1 MKDGKEINDKSEKN
15 VESKSLVQNK
25 NDDKEK
31 IAIQNNQNI
40 KKENE
45 PKQSINKNNEKNIEV
60 KLSDDDIDHPM
71 PLETDYEEEEKEE
84 IKNNFYQNQL
94 KEKEK
99 MEKIKEMKKKE
110 EDNYSNEN
118 NLKVVKKLE
127 QSFNSVSKSI
137 FKKKESNKKLNSSMN
152 ENKGKITKI
161 KKMIPQKD
169 IKTRAAK
176 KIEKKVEDKEN
187 MNYNT
192 LDKKIVKID
201 IKPQKFISENIE
213 QNNIQKP
220 NKGINQPKKTKKI
233 SRNQSFQ
240 KQNKFNII
248 KQNNKS
254 EDILKNQINNIPQ
267 QNINHNNNTTS
278 ERLTAKIQNY
288 MDYDNNIIYN
298 NSINKTFK
306 VEKPKYDEIN
316 FPNTEQNQRFDQI
329 YYNDFENQLKENT
342 QKKIVKN
349 RLFKN
354 RIGIKSQSYSNM
366 NSNKI
371 CYNNIDNVN
380 NNIFIDEKMNTQTN
394 INRKVSKKIPFQ
406 KISPNNKSMN
416 GYKDKKI
423 KRIPVLLNGQKS
435 INNKVIKNDLKDSHS
450 VDGYFINKNKSQ
462 DFKISKNK
470 EINNIHN
477 NVGFYNNDQRDY
489 FKNDSSRKKTIETG
503 GKFNNIQ
510 TTYVVISKN
519 TNSKI
524 KLIPKSNKTIDYGI
538 NKCLNPIHS
547 VIFPKSSNYY
557 NQQPNTT
564 YINSE
569 ENINN
574 NQKIQFFSPYTKKQN
589 YFQKIPSNNGIK
601 TYKSQNYFQI
611 KKNYCNNEDIDK
623 NYGNNYKNYVGCSL
637 HHNKMIN
644 NNQFMNNF
652 YGTDKSLINSIDNCE
667 NYDYI
672 NYSCNNILNNEFFS
686 YY

>member
-15 VESKSLVQNK
+15 IESKPLIQNK

-31 IAIQNNQNI
+31 IAIQSNQNI

-71 PLETDYEEEEKEE
+71 PLETDYEEEEKDE

-99 MEKIKEMKKKE
+99 LEKIKEMKKKE
-110 EDNYSNEN
+110 EDNYSNEK

-137 FKKKESNKKLNSSMN
+137 IKKKESKKKLNSSMN

-169 IKTRAAK
+169 IKARAAK
-176 KIEKKVEDKEN
+176 KSEKKVEDKEN
-187 MNYNT
+187 MNDNT
-192 LDKKIVKID
+192 LNKKIVKID
-201 IKPQKFISENIE
+201 IKPQKLRIENIE

-220 NKGINQPKKTKKI
+220 NKNINQPKKTKKI

-240 KQNKFNII
+240 QQNKINII
-248 KQNNKS
+248 RQNNKS
-254 EDILKNQINNIPQ
+254 EDILNNQINNIPQ
-267 QNINHNNNTTS
+267 QNINNNNTTS
-278 ERLTAKIQNY
+278 ERLIAKIQNY
-288 MDYDNNIIYN
+288 MDYDKNIIYN
-298 NSINKTFK
+298 KSINKTFK

-316 FPNTEQNQRFDQI
+316 FPNTEQNQRIEQI
-329 YYNDFENQLKENT
+329 YYNDYDFENQLKENT
-342 QKKIVKN
+342 QKKIVKM

-371 CYNNIDNVN
+371 CYNNIDKIN
-380 NNIFIDEKMNTQTN
+380 NNIYIDEKMNTQTN
-394 INRKVSKKIPFQ
+394 INHKVSKKIPFQ
-406 KISPNNKSMN
+406 KINQSNKGMN

-423 KRIPVLLNGQKS
+423 KRIPVLLNGQKN
-435 INNKVIKNDLKDSHS
+435 INNKVIKNDLKGNHS

-462 DFKISKNK
+462 DFKINKNK

-510 TTYVVISKN
+510 TTYVVISKS

-547 VIFPKSSNYY
+547 VIFPKTTNYF
-557 NQQPNTT
+557 NQQPTT

-589 YFQKIPSNNGIK
+589 YFQKDPSNNGFK
-601 TYKSQNYFQI
+601 TYKSQNIFQI
-611 KKNYCNNEDIDK
+611 KKNYCINEDIGK
-623 NYGNNYKNYVGCSL
+623 NYGNNYKNYVECSL

-652 YGTDKSLINSIDNCE
+652 YGTDKSIINSIDKCE

-672 NYSCNNILNNEFFS
+672 NYSCNALNNKFFS